1 MPTYEYHCDK
11 CKRTV
16 TVRMSISEREKGRAA
31 CPKCGGTKLRPL
43 LSAFLSQTSRKS

>member
-11 CKRTV
+11 CKREV
-16 TVRMSISEREKGRAA
+16 TVRMSISEHEKGRAV

-43 LSAFLSQTSRKS
+43 ISGFLSQTSRKS